1 MKLKSSDR
9 KCYGGPHD
17 TVNCYRMS
25 VKEDRGFFVV
35 NFRHL
40 FVHYLTRNDNMSN
53 TTGATSRE
61 DTAYPFGGLVF
72 VPWSL
77 ARLMLLIWFN
87 YTY

>member
-1 MKLKSSDR
+1 MLVTRKGHSMRVHSSEVE
-9 KCYGGPHD
+9 
-17 TVNCYRMS
+17 VNCYRMS

-40 FVHYLTRNDNMSN
+40 LVHYLTRNDNMSN
-53 TTGATSRE
+53 TTGATSGE

-77 ARLMLLIWFN
+77 ARLMLLRKDV
-87 YTY
+87 